1 MRSELSLSL
10 KPIISGGKNAR
21 KRLKL
26 ARTKSGANRGLED
39 PFHAGRHLHLN
50 SNEPRKG
57 GGEKEGGEP
66 EEMKRENTRGN
77 DLISEQDFGLHSR
90 PDNPW
95 SAASLSGYL
104 KRFCC
109 ISTYQ
114 RPAPAP
120 QPQL

>member
-26 ARTKSGANRGLED
+26 ARTKSGANRVLED

-57 GGEKEGGEP
+57 GG
-66 EEMKRENTRGN
+66 ENTRGN